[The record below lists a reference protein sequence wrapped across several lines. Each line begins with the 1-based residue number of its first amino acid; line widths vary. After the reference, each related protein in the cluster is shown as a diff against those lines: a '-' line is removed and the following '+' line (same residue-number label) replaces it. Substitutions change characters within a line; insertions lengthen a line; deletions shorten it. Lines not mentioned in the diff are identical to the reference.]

1 MSVVSKKSRS
11 EGGTNLEYKKALE
24 ILKKRE
30 KQVHEPNV
38 KEALQLAIELLEKE
52 VNKPTLQDMF
62 DSMW

>member
-1 MSVVSKKSRS
+1 M
-11 EGGTNLEYKKALE
+11 EYKKALE